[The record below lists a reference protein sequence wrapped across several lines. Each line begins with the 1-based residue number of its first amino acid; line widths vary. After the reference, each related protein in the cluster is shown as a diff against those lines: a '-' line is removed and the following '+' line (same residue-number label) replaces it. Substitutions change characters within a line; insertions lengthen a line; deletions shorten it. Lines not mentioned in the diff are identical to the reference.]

1 MCELSLSLRCS
12 LTSSHL
18 AFLEGEVPTLPI
30 LTQCSTLLHVF
41 LLEQD
46 SLTNPAKLSVG
57 GLLQYPRVDEC
68 SSIFLYV
75 SSYSHEETE
84 IIHS

>member
-12 LTSSHL
+12 LTSSPL
-18 AFLEGEVPTLPI
+18 AFLEGEEHPI
-30 LTQCSTLLHVF
+30 LSQCSILLHMLV
-41 LLEQD
+41 LEQP
-46 SLTNPAKLSVG
+46 SYLWGCLY
-57 GLLQYPRVDEC
+57 QYPRVDEC
-68 SSIFLYV
+68 SSKFLYV